1 MKSAKIFLWIELTR
15 RRLPSLKFSQCI
27 LLSRYWKKIK
37 SNNIQ
42 SLHVPA
48 AYTDTLQPFDVA
60 VNYNYLKSFFHQLYA
75 EQVFKSLDEN
85 DDDIAQIDLKPVSDT
100 SL

>member
-1 MKSAKIFLWIELTR
+1 M
-15 RRLPSLKFSQCI
+15 KFSQCI

-48 AYTDTLQPFDVA
+48 AYTDKLQPFDVA

-85 DDDIAQIDLKPVSDT
+85 DDDIAQIDLKPVPDT
-100 SL
+100 SLKANYSKVKVKLTHAT